1 MEKAK
6 KGWMI
11 GSYVQ
16 GSAEYSSYVSLYR
29 VVAVTPKT
37 VTLLEIEHRFSI
49 CDPEP
54 TPQRYKRHTGERG
67 EHLILDHHSIW
78 VHASDQFE
86 VSPKGTLLKHYEQD
100 DRSGSDL
107 IRIVGD
113 SYEGVGA

>member
-16 GSAEYSSYVSLYR
+16 GSAEYSSYVSLYK

-54 TPQRYKRHTGERG
+54 APHCYERHTRERG
-67 EHLILDHHSIW
+67 ECLILDHHSIW
-78 VHASDQFE
+78 VYACDQVEAS
-86 VSPKGTLLKHYEQD
+86 PIGTLLKRYEQD
-100 DRSGSDL
+100 DRSGADL